1 MTTPTTTTTFV
12 VSKPSGVHAGSCV
25 LGLGPTKALALED
38 AYGPKPWSP
47 YTKRS
52 AASACVREV
61 TAEELEEIDWLS

>member
-1 MTTPTTTTTFV
+1 MTNTTKYI
-12 VSKPSGVHAGSCV
+12 VSKPSGVHAGSCI
-25 LGLGPTKALALED
+25 LGTGDSKAEALAD

-61 TAEELEEIDWLS
+61 SLEEFEELVYH